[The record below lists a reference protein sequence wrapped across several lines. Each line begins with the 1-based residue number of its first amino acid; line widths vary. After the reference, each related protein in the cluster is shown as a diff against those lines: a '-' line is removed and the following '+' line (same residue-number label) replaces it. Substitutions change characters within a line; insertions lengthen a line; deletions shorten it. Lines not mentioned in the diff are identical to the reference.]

1 METNATVLLLE
12 AYLIQTQIIAKTLH
26 QAGYRVVSFC
36 EEKYSYGFH
45 SRYIDEKVH
54 TIPCEGNQEEYFK
67 LILEYIQSH
76 PVCAIIPMSDE
87 SAKIIAEHKDEL
99 GKYTSVACPEYENF
113 VKGYDK
119 NELMKVCKGMNVDH
133 PLTIDLSEDY
143 SLDDMLYPAII
154 KPNITSG
161 GRGMSIVENKEE
173 LESIIPSTIAQF
185 GQCHVQ
191 EFIPQGG
198 RQIKVQMLINE
209 KGDMVCYSVMQKT
222 RWYPVKGGS
231 SCCNISIDEPQLLAD
246 CYRVLTALEWRGFA
260 DFDVIEDPRNGKLKI
275 MEINP
280 RVPACVKSAVVSGI
294 NWGEAIV
301 NDILHLPQKHYE
313 YTPGKTLRFLGFD
326 MLWFLKSPDRFKA
339 APSWFKF
346 FGNDVYYQDLDF
358 SDLGSFIWGT
368 FGNIKKLFSSDFRK
382 SKAGLN

>member
-99 GKYTSVACPEYENF
+99 GKYTSVSCPEYENF

-161 GRGMSIVENKEE
+161 GRGMSIV
-173 LESIIPSTIAQF
+173 
-185 GQCHVQ
+185 
-191 EFIPQGG
+191 
-198 RQIKVQMLINE
+198 R
-209 KGDMVCYSVMQKT
+209 T
-222 RWYPVKGGS
+222 RRS
-231 SCCNISIDEPQLLAD
+231 
-246 CYRVLTALEWRGFA
+246 
-260 DFDVIEDPRNGKLKI
+260 
-275 MEINP
+275 
-280 RVPACVKSAVVSGI
+280 
-294 NWGEAIV
+294 
-301 NDILHLPQKHYE
+301 
-313 YTPGKTLRFLGFD
+313 
-326 MLWFLKSPDRFKA
+326 
-339 APSWFKF
+339 
-346 FGNDVYYQDLDF
+346 
-358 SDLGSFIWGT
+358 
-368 FGNIKKLFSSDFRK
+368 
-382 SKAGLN
+382 LNL